1 MMSTSA
7 LPIQKTLL
15 PIVMIK
21 TENAELAEK
30 LFQLVVCPDQLGYFS
45 SYFATAQV

>member
-1 MMSTSA
+1 MMSASA

-15 PIVMIK
+15 PIVLIK
-21 TENAELAEK
+21 TENAETVEK
-30 LFQLVVCPDQLGYFS
+30 LFVVCPDQLGYFS